1 MSDTNG
7 SERGAEGAPLAP
19 VTPLF
24 GHSPSERHPAHG
36 HVRRAAG
43 EAAPSASAPGVSRPA
58 LRALRGAGG
67 AGEPTAEGELAEEVS
82 AEEQCAAAEAVLLRK
97 LRAKALS
104 ESEARLVLRGEG
116 LTGDQADTIID
127 DCLRRGYLDDA
138 VLAGLLVRAGVE
150 RKGQGRAVIARTLA
164 QRGIPRPLIDD
175 ALAELPDDDAQRAED
190 YALSKAPAM
199 RRLDP
204 EVALRR
210 LVGQLQ
216 RRGFG
221 PSIALNAARQALAAG
236 PRHGGGVRFTVT
248 E

>member
-1 MSDTNG
+1 MSDTHG
-7 SERGAEGAPLAP
+7 GEWGAESASLAP

-36 HVRRAAG
+36 HVRRAAE
-43 EAAPSASAPGVSRPA
+43 EAAPGAPHPARPA
-58 LRALRGAGG
+58 LRALRGDDA
-67 AGEPTAEGELAEEVS
+67 LADPVVS
-82 AEEQCAAAEAVLLRK
+82 EEEQRAAAEAVLLRK

-116 LTGDQADTIID
+116 LPSEQAESIID

-138 VLAGLLVRAGVE
+138 VLAELLVRAGAE
-150 RKGQGRAVIARTLA
+150 RKGQGRAAIARSLA
-164 QRGIPRPLIDD
+164 QRGIPRPLIDE
-175 ALAELPDDDAQRAED
+175 ALAELPDDDAQRADE

-221 PSIALNAARQALAAG
+221 PSLALSAARRALAAG
-236 PRHGGGVRFTVT
+236 PTRSSGVRFTIS